1 MKTTLATRCALICY
15 FLFCLGSSVPL
26 VAQDTLR
33 KEGAVGMPDLPQF
46 TWGQGFGI
54 ISPDSLYL
62 LNIRFRMQNRLSF
75 DLEGD
80 EVTAV
85 EARVRRLRL
94 RFDGFVFTPRIR
106 YTVQLAFASE
116 DIGDFVGAVPNLLRD
131 GMIYYQ
137 PNRNWTFGFGQTKL
151 PGNRERVVSSGD
163 LQLADRSSL
172 NSIFNIDRDFGLQ
185 AFYQRSFAGGPAFAF
200 KTAVTTGEGRNWVSS
215 LGSYLSYT
223 VRGEVLP
230 FGEFTSR
237 GDYFQGDLLR
247 EKKPKLSIG
256 AVYNFNH
263 GALRTAGQ
271 RGGLLFATRDITNVM
286 ADLVFKYKG
295 FALSSEFALRHA
307 KDPVT
312 VSSSDPQK
320 KAFVFDGR
328 GVAVQGSYLFPSN
341 YELVARYAGIFADED
356 IRAFTATTSNG
367 YTIGANRYFR
377 GHRFKAQAD
386 VTWFDEY
393 YESVNPHPNGY
404 WQFRFQVEIGI

>member
-1 MKTTLATRCALICY
+1 M
-15 FLFCLGSSVPL
+15 
-26 VAQDTLR
+26 AQDTLR

-94 RFDGFVFTPRIR
+94 RFDGFVFTPKLR

-131 GMIYYQ
+131 GVIYYQ
-137 PNRNWTFGFGQTKL
+137 PHRHWTFGFGQTKL

-163 LQLADRSSL
+163 LQLADRSSV

-185 AFYQRSFAGGPAFAF
+185 AFYQRSFPGGPAFSF
-200 KTAVTTGEGRNWVSS
+200 KTAVSTGEGRNWVSS

-263 GALRTAGQ
+263 GALRSSGQ
-271 RGGLLFATRDITNVM
+271 RGGLLFGTRDITNFM
-286 ADLVFKYKG
+286 ADMVFKYRG
-295 FALSSEFALRHA
+295 VALSSEFAMRQA
-307 KDPVT
+307 VDPVT
-312 VSSSDPQK
+312 VSPSDPGK
-320 KAFVFDGR
+320 KAYVFNGK
-328 GVAVQGSYLFPSN
+328 GVAVQGSYLFPGN
-341 YELVARYAGIFADED
+341 YELVARYSGIFADES
-356 IRAFTATTSNG
+356 IRALTATTSNG